1 MRTLGKMENKTS
13 RAVVCPEKYCGW
25 MSRGSGWVGW
35 VGVGWVGSV
44 KKIENAH
51 LEKMENAGGSGWAG
65 LGWVSL

>member
-25 MSRGSGWVGW
+25 ISRGSGWVGW

-51 LEKMENAGGSGWAG
+51 LEKNGK
-65 LGWVSL
+65 